1 MRKKNLVCALLAGAM
16 ALSLTACSGNS
27 GAASTTAAAKTEAKT
42 EAAKAEEKTEAAKAD
57 AAAAETDWP
66 KSTVTVTL
74 PYNAGGDTDTYCRL
88 MCQKLSD
95 KFGQNFVVVNMTGG
109 SGIVA
114 AKSVMAMKPDGY
126 NLLFNHTGA
135 SLVQEA
141 TGVADFSYT
150 DNFTNV
156 ATIAEDNTYVV
167 VVKKGTEWD
176 STEKFVEYGKANP
189 GKLRFSNVFG
199 SATHHVGLQMEKS
212 MGIDMNEL
220 DVGTGSAE
228 RLAAFMGDQVD
239 VLAANYMNVRD
250 YVEKGDFVI
259 LGVCAHDR
267 IPGAEDFPTFEEQGY
282 EVITRKNYEVKF
294 PKGADPA
301 IVAKLSAAIKE
312 ISEDPEFAETLEKYY
327 AAPYYRD
334 AETMTQ
340 EDVAEVAELKEYF
353 AGVELK

>member
-1 MRKKNLVCALLAGAM
+1 MKKRNILCALLAGAM
-16 ALSLTACSGNS
+16 ALSLTACSGSSNT
-27 GAASTTAAAKTEAKT
+27 AATTAAAKAEAPAAEKKE
-42 EAAKAEEKTEAAKAD
+42 EAKTEAAKAD
-57 AAAAETDWP
+57 AASDVDWP

-156 ATIAEDNTYVV
+156 ATVAEDNTYVV
-167 VVKKGTEWD
+167 VVKKGTDWD

-199 SATHHVGLQMEKS
+199 SATHHVGLQMEKT
-212 MGIDMNEL
+212 MGIEMNML

-239 VLAANYMNVRD
+239 ALAANYMNVKD

-312 ISEDPEFAETLEKYY
+312 VTEDPEFAETLAKYY
-327 AAPYYRD
+327 AAPFYRD
-334 AETMTQ
+334 AETMTN
-340 EDVAEVAELKEYF
+340 EDTAEVASLKEYF
-353 AGVELK
+353 AGLELK